1 MEGCLAEA
9 GSVADVRVREVDSV
23 EPRVGRRESQAAAP
37 GKAAWWDGWACAL
50 LTLVAFLAARP
61 YVEMGLVDDFSY
73 VKTAWVFAHTGKL
86 VYNGWATAMLGWQ
99 IPFAAPFIRVLGDTF
114 LAARLPITVLL
125 VLSVVVIHAVMLRAG
140 LTRERAALGALVVGM
155 SPLTLPMAA
164 TFMTD
169 IAGMFVIVVC
179 LYCAMRALRAEADS
193 SVLGWLLAGFVVGAA
208 GGTARQIAWM
218 AALVMMPSAGWLLRR
233 RRGVVVLSVAMWVV
247 SLLVMFGS
255 LHWFKQQPFHVPE
268 PLRQGPLHVKLL
280 RELWGTM
287 TAAAL
292 CLALLVLPLLSE
304 GFRVAVRRFSAGL
317 WAGIAAVSVVA
328 TWFFKWVTFH
338 LVERG
343 FLPWTGDIVGRMDI
357 FDSPNLWLLGV
368 TPITWNHAARAAG
381 SVVVVFAVFV
391 FVVAMT
397 RSERVGASAS
407 QRISK
412 PAKGGPL
419 TWWELA
425 VVLVPFCC
433 AYIVLLSPRGMWA
446 QILDRYLLPLMVIA
460 ALPLLRLCQERV
472 SVRPGKLPWVLLVVF
487 TLWTVAGLHDWIEGH
502 RARLEAVARL
512 HAAGIGDTQLN
523 AGYEYDGMT
532 QIQLAGAVVDPRVTY
547 PAGFDQTIH
556 YAPGLPGQCKLL
568 YQEHS
573 PVIHPEYFLA
583 YDPEPC
589 TVVSPFGDVTYRR
602 WLPPF
607 EGRIHIYKLR
617 Y

>member
-1 MEGCLAEA
+1 MAQA
-9 GSVADVRVREVDSV
+9 GSVADVRVSEAVKSETAV
-23 EPRVGRRESQAAAP
+23 P
-37 GKAAWWDGWACAL
+37 WWDGWLCAL
-50 LTLVAFLAARP
+50 VTLLVFLAARP

-99 IPFAAPFIRVLGDTF
+99 IPLATPFIRVLGDTF
-114 LAARLPITVLL
+114 FAARLPVTLML
-125 VLSVVVIHAVMLRAG
+125 VLSVVVIHAVMVRGG
-140 LTRERAALGALVVGM
+140 LTRERAALGSLLVGL

-169 IAGMFVIVVC
+169 IAGMLVIVVC

-193 SVLGWLLAGFVVGAA
+193 AVLGWLLAGFLVGAI

-218 AALVMMPSAGWLLRR
+218 AALVMMPSAAFLLRR
-233 RRGVVVLSVAMWVV
+233 RRGVVVLSAAMWVV
-247 SLLVMFGS
+247 SLLVLLGS
-255 LHWFKQQPFHVPE
+255 MHWFNGQPFHVPE
-268 PLRQGPLHVKLL
+268 PLKQGPLHIKLL
-280 RELWGTM
+280 RELWGTQ

-292 CLALLVLPLLSE
+292 CLALLVLPVLSE
-304 GFRVAVRRFSAGL
+304 GFRVAVRRFSPGT
-317 WAGIAAVSVVA
+317 WAGIAAASLVGTWVA
-328 TWFFKWVTFH
+328 KFITFH

-368 TPITWNHAARAAG
+368 TPITWNHTARVVG
-381 SVVVVFAVFV
+381 SVVVVFALLVFA
-391 FVVAMT
+391 VAMVKSK
-397 RSERVGASAS
+397 RVSETTS
-407 QRISK
+407 QRVRGK
-412 PAKGGPL
+412 VL

-433 AYIVLLSPRGMWA
+433 AYIALLSPRGMWA
-446 QILDRYLLPLMVIA
+446 QILDRYLLPLLILA
-460 ALPLLRLCQERV
+460 ALVLLRLCQERIA
-472 SVRPGKLPWVLLVVF
+472 VRTGKLPWVVLAVF

-512 HAAGIGDTQLN
+512 HAAGVGDTRLN

-547 PAGFDQTIH
+547 PAGFDTTIH
-556 YAPGLPGQCKLL
+556 YAPGLPKACRTL

-573 PVIHPEYFLA
+573 PVIRPEYFLS

-589 TVVSPFGDVTYRR
+589 LAPSQFGDVTYRR

-607 EGRIHIYKLR
+607 EGRIHIYKLS